1 MNFPLMK
8 NNILKSDLDLVIK
21 HLKKKDPILTNGPE
35 VRKFEKLW
43 SNWLGVK
50 YSVFVNSGSSANFIS
65 LHILKSFF
73 PKGGEVIVSP
83 LNWVSDI
90 VSILNAGF
98 TPKFVDINLST
109 LSLDN
114 KNVLKNINKNT
125 KAILMSHIQGFN
137 GFTNDLLKSIKKNK
151 IFLIEDVCESHGAK
165 FNKSKLG
172 SIGDI
177 SNFSFYYAHHLSTIE
192 GGMICTNDKDK
203 YELARMFRSHG
214 MLREVD
220 SKKYKKK
227 IISKYPK
234 LNQEFIFVT
243 PGFNMRNNELGAIIG
258 QNQMKRINERLDVQV
273 LESSAINPELLDNIG
288 AKDADMIIAVTNS
301 DETNIVSCQLAESF
315 YKVPKKI
322 ARIRSPQLTNYI
334 ERLKDELSYIDVII
348 NPAQL
353 VTKRLIRKIEHPS
366 TFIVLDF
373 ISESLQVCCIKMHYT
388 YNNIGKSIE
397 EIEALLGD
405 IPHRLI
411 CIIRNDNIM
420 EIEPDINIKAHDE
433 IYFCC
438 EKVMINNICNIIIGK
453 TITFKR
459 IMTKVNKI

>member
-43 SNWLGVK
+43 SKWLGVK

-137 GFTNDLLKSIKKNK
+137 GLTNDLLKSIKKNK

-192 GGMICTNDKDK
+192 GGMICTNDKNK

-258 QNQMKRINERLDVQV
+258 QNQMKRINEIIKKRNRNLQYF
-273 LESSAINPELLDNIG
+273 LSSLDNKKYFTDFNIDG
-288 AKDADMIIAVTNS
+288 CSNYALNLIQLNNSKKNFTN
-301 DETNIVSCQLAESF
+301 L
-315 YKVPKKI
+315 
-322 ARIRSPQLTNYI
+322 
-334 ERLKDELSYIDVII
+334 
-348 NPAQL
+348 
-353 VTKRLIRKIEHPS
+353 TKRLKKNNIEFRVGSAGGGNQLRQPYLKNFIKKNNINPS
-366 TFIVLDF
+366 TYHNTEKVHNFGLYLGNYPDLTLKNIDF
-373 ISESLQVCCIKMHYT
+373 ICKVI
-388 YNNIGKSIE
+388 
-397 EIEALLGD
+397 
-405 IPHRLI
+405 
-411 CIIRNDNIM
+411 ND
-420 EIEPDINIKAHDE
+420 
-433 IYFCC
+433 
-438 EKVMINNICNIIIGK
+438 V
-453 TITFKR
+453 
-459 IMTKVNKI
+459 

>member
-43 SNWLGVK
+43 SKWLGVK

-109 LSLDN
+109 LSLDD

-192 GGMICTNDKDK
+192 GGMICTNDKNK

-258 QNQMKRINERLDVQV
+258 QNQMKRINEIIKKRNRNLHYF
-273 LESSAINPELLDNIG
+273 LSSLDNKKYYTDFNIDG
-288 AKDADMIIAVTNS
+288 CSNYALNLIQLNNSKKNFTN
-301 DETNIVSCQLAESF
+301 L
-315 YKVPKKI
+315 
-322 ARIRSPQLTNYI
+322 
-334 ERLKDELSYIDVII
+334 
-348 NPAQL
+348 
-353 VTKRLIRKIEHPS
+353 TKRLKKNNIEFRVGSAGGGNQLRQPYLKNFIKKNNINPS
-366 TFIVLDF
+366 TYHNTEKVHNFGLYLGNYPDLTLKNIDF
-373 ISESLQVCCIKMHYT
+373 ICKVI
-388 YNNIGKSIE
+388 
-397 EIEALLGD
+397 
-405 IPHRLI
+405 
-411 CIIRNDNIM
+411 ND
-420 EIEPDINIKAHDE
+420 
-433 IYFCC
+433 
-438 EKVMINNICNIIIGK
+438 V
-453 TITFKR
+453 
-459 IMTKVNKI
+459 

>member
-43 SNWLGVK
+43 SKWLGVK

-114 KNVLKNINKNT
+114 KNVLNNINKNT

-192 GGMICTNDKDK
+192 GGMICTNDKNK

-258 QNQMKRINERLDVQV
+258 QNQMKRINDIIKKRNRNLQYF
-273 LESSAINPELLDNIG
+273 LSSLDNKKYYTDFNIDG
-288 AKDADMIIAVTNS
+288 CSNYALNLIQLNNSKKNFTN
-301 DETNIVSCQLAESF
+301 L
-315 YKVPKKI
+315 
-322 ARIRSPQLTNYI
+322 
-334 ERLKDELSYIDVII
+334 
-348 NPAQL
+348 
-353 VTKRLIRKIEHPS
+353 TKRLKKNKIEFRVGSAGGGNQLRQPYLKNFIKKNNINPS
-366 TFIVLDF
+366 IYHNTEKVHNFGLYLGNYPDLTLKNIDF
-373 ISESLQVCCIKMHYT
+373 ICKVI
-388 YNNIGKSIE
+388 
-397 EIEALLGD
+397 
-405 IPHRLI
+405 
-411 CIIRNDNIM
+411 ND
-420 EIEPDINIKAHDE
+420 
-433 IYFCC
+433 
-438 EKVMINNICNIIIGK
+438 V
-453 TITFKR
+453 
-459 IMTKVNKI
+459 

>member
-8 NNILKSDLDLVIK
+8 NNILKSDLNLVIK
-21 HLKKKDPILTNGPE
+21 HLRKKDPILTSGPE

-43 SNWLGVK
+43 SKWLGVK

-65 LHILKSFF
+65 LHVLKSFF

-114 KNVLKNINKNT
+114 KQVLKNINKNT

-137 GFTNDLLKSIKKNK
+137 GFTNELLKSIKKNK

-165 FNKSKLG
+165 FKRSKLG

-192 GGMICTNDKDK
+192 GGMICTNDRNI

-220 SKKYKKK
+220 STNYKKK
-227 IISKYPK
+227 IINKYPK
-234 LNQEFIFVT
+234 LNKDFIFVT
-243 PGFNMRNNELGAIIG
+243 SGFNMRNNEIGAIIG
-258 QNQMKRINERLDVQV
+258 QNQMKRINKIIKKRNKNL
-273 LESSAINPELLDNIG
+273 LYFLASINKEKYFTNFDIEGCSNYALNLIQLNNSK
-288 AKDADMIIAVTNS
+288 KDFI
-301 DETNIVSCQLAESF
+301 
-315 YKVPKKI
+315 K
-322 ARIRSPQLTNYI
+322 LTN
-334 ERLKDELSYIDVII
+334 RLKK
-348 NPAQL
+348 N
-353 VTKRLIRKIEHPS
+353 KIEFRVGSAGGGNQLRQPYLKN
-366 TFIVLDF
+366 FIKEYNIKPQKFINTEKIHNFALYLGNYPDLSLKNIDF
-373 ISESLQVCCIKMHYT
+373 ICKVI
-388 YNNIGKSIE
+388 
-397 EIEALLGD
+397 
-405 IPHRLI
+405 
-411 CIIRNDNIM
+411 ND
-420 EIEPDINIKAHDE
+420 
-433 IYFCC
+433 
-438 EKVMINNICNIIIGK
+438 V
-453 TITFKR
+453 
-459 IMTKVNKI
+459 

>member
-43 SNWLGVK
+43 SKWLGVK

-192 GGMICTNDKDK
+192 GGMICTNDKNK

-258 QNQMKRINERLDVQV
+258 QNQMKRINDIIKKRNRNLQYF
-273 LESSAINPELLDNIG
+273 LSSLDNKKYYTDFNIDG
-288 AKDADMIIAVTNS
+288 CSNYALNLIQLNNSKKNFTN
-301 DETNIVSCQLAESF
+301 L
-315 YKVPKKI
+315 
-322 ARIRSPQLTNYI
+322 
-334 ERLKDELSYIDVII
+334 
-348 NPAQL
+348 
-353 VTKRLIRKIEHPS
+353 TKRLKKNKIEFRVGSAGGGNQLRQPYLKNFIKKNNINPS
-366 TFIVLDF
+366 IYHNTEKVHNFGLYLGNYPDLTLKNIDF
-373 ISESLQVCCIKMHYT
+373 ICKVI
-388 YNNIGKSIE
+388 
-397 EIEALLGD
+397 
-405 IPHRLI
+405 
-411 CIIRNDNIM
+411 ND
-420 EIEPDINIKAHDE
+420 
-433 IYFCC
+433 
-438 EKVMINNICNIIIGK
+438 V
-453 TITFKR
+453 
-459 IMTKVNKI
+459 

>member
-1 MNFPLMK
+1 MK

-43 SNWLGVK
+43 SKWLGVK

-109 LSLDN
+109 LSLDD

-192 GGMICTNDKDK
+192 GGMICTNDKNK

-258 QNQMKRINERLDVQV
+258 QNQMKRINEIIKKRNRNLHYF
-273 LESSAINPELLDNIG
+273 LSSLDNKKYYTDFNIDG
-288 AKDADMIIAVTNS
+288 CSNYALNLIQLNNSKKNFTN
-301 DETNIVSCQLAESF
+301 L
-315 YKVPKKI
+315 
-322 ARIRSPQLTNYI
+322 
-334 ERLKDELSYIDVII
+334 
-348 NPAQL
+348 
-353 VTKRLIRKIEHPS
+353 TKRLKKNNIEFRVGSAGGGNQLRQPYLKNFIKKNNINPS
-366 TFIVLDF
+366 TYHNTEKVHNFGLYLGNYPDLTLKNIDF
-373 ISESLQVCCIKMHYT
+373 ICKVI
-388 YNNIGKSIE
+388 
-397 EIEALLGD
+397 
-405 IPHRLI
+405 
-411 CIIRNDNIM
+411 ND
-420 EIEPDINIKAHDE
+420 
-433 IYFCC
+433 
-438 EKVMINNICNIIIGK
+438 V
-453 TITFKR
+453 
-459 IMTKVNKI
+459 

>member
-1 MNFPLMK
+1 MK

-43 SNWLGVK
+43 SKWLGVK

-73 PKGGEVIVSP
+73 PKGGDVIVSP

-114 KNVLKNINKNT
+114 KSVLKNINKNT

-137 GFTNDLLKSIKKNK
+137 GFTNDLLKLIKKNK

-172 SIGDI
+172 SIGDL

-192 GGMICTNDKDK
+192 GGMICTNDKNK

-258 QNQMKRINERLDVQV
+258 QNQMKRIDDIIKKRNRNLQYF
-273 LESSAINPELLDNIG
+273 LSSLDNKKYYTDFNIDG
-288 AKDADMIIAVTNS
+288 CSNYALNLIQLNNSKKNFTN
-301 DETNIVSCQLAESF
+301 L
-315 YKVPKKI
+315 
-322 ARIRSPQLTNYI
+322 
-334 ERLKDELSYIDVII
+334 
-348 NPAQL
+348 
-353 VTKRLIRKIEHPS
+353 TKRLKKNNIEFRVGSAGGGNQLRQPYLKNFIKKNNINPS
-366 TFIVLDF
+366 IYLNTEKVHNFGLYLGNYPDLTLKNIDF
-373 ISESLQVCCIKMHYT
+373 ICKVI
-388 YNNIGKSIE
+388 
-397 EIEALLGD
+397 
-405 IPHRLI
+405 
-411 CIIRNDNIM
+411 ND
-420 EIEPDINIKAHDE
+420 
-433 IYFCC
+433 
-438 EKVMINNICNIIIGK
+438 V
-453 TITFKR
+453 
-459 IMTKVNKI
+459 